1 MSYTLK
7 FFEYIGFNNKIV
19 GERFFAR
26 NREENKMLKKL
37 KPILKISITSVLF
50 SGVFIFS
57 QDQCPPAFIS
67 GVPLNQSVALS
78 WEKPDTLSG
87 FGVEVY
93 SQCFTTCSSDG
104 MTIEHIGQD
113 SSGGWFRDNDGLAV
127 DCDTDL
133 YACSDAANES
143 WLSEQFGA
151 VALWSDTTAPANS
164 RMSTE
169 LIDLTSYT
177 SASLFFDEYIDYSDF
192 AHDSNFVEI
201 STDGSNWTTVHY
213 SNPMT
218 LGDGYFSN
226 HIDLSDYAGQSIYI
240 GFRYYDPL
248 GYGCNWFVD
257 NIRVFGGDGSAYSN
271 PCGTLL
277 GYRVYKD
284 GSMVAFVEDNEYTAD
299 GLTNN
304 VEYCFKVSASYASGE
319 SEFAFESCYAPI
331 DPFILSE
338 TSFSD
343 TLDPTLGEN
352 STFEFTLINLDTPAH
367 SFSFT
372 SEGLATP
379 TAENTLLSNTFDT
392 QETSTSFFDAGGNWS
407 WGTPETANGSW
418 LEFPNNTG
426 GFFFYNDA
434 EEYYTGTNPGYY
446 PTDITLQSQ
455 ALPYNGDG
463 PVYFIADIYFV
474 NPFGDCTTGDSLY
487 AESASIVVSTD
498 NGATWTVVDSTFATR
513 LEWDGYL
520 PVDWADANWHTM
532 TYDLTPYISPG
543 IFTVGIRYTDCG
555 GNFAY
560 GIGVDNVNI
569 IKGDNSSWLTMERSA
584 GEIAA
589 KDTMSMSLTMMPR
602 EDQNHI
608 ITSQLAVGPEASFDI
623 DIAMI
628 TDPSALGVED
638 LIADEFALNQNYPNP
653 FNPVTS
659 ISYNLPKDER
669 VKIIISDIMG
679 KRIKTLINKK
689 QISGQ
694 KTIQWDATNDF
705 GNQVSAGIYFLTI
718 EAGSFTKTNKMI
730 LLK

>member
-164 RMSTE
+164 RMSTQ

-192 AHDSNFVEI
+192 AHDSNFVEV

-240 GFRYYDPL
+240 GFRYYDPV

-284 GSMVAFVEDNEYTAD
+284 GNMVAFVEENEYTAD

-343 TLDPTLGEN
+343 TLDPASGAY
-352 STFEFTLINLDTPAH
+352 STFDFTLINLDTTAH

-372 SEGLATP
+372 SEGLITP
-379 TAENTLLSNTFDT
+379 TTENTFLSNTFDS
-392 QETSTSFFDAGGNWS
+392 QETSTSFFDAGK
-407 WGTPETANGSW
+407 ETGAGVRQKLQMVLGLSSLTIPVDFSFTMMQRNITI
-418 LEFPNNTG
+418 PN
-426 GFFFYNDA
+426 
-434 EEYYTGTNPGYY
+434 GYY
-446 PTDITLQSQ
+446 PTDIILQSQ
-455 ALPYNGDG
+455 ALPYNGEG
-463 PVYFIADIYFV
+463 PVFFIADIFFV
-474 NPFGDCTTGDSLY
+474 NPFGDCSTGHEY
-487 AESASIVVSTD
+487 AESASIIVSSD
-498 NGATWTVVDSTFATR
+498 NGATWTIVDSTFA
-513 LEWDGYL
+513 
-520 PVDWADANWHTM
+520 N
-532 TYDLTPYISPG
+532 
-543 IFTVGIRYTDCG
+543 
-555 GNFAY
+555 
-560 GIGVDNVNI
+560 
-569 IKGDNSSWLTMERSA
+569 
-584 GEIAA
+584 
-589 KDTMSMSLTMMPR
+589 
-602 EDQNHI
+602 
-608 ITSQLAVGPEASFDI
+608 
-623 DIAMI
+623 
-628 TDPSALGVED
+628 
-638 LIADEFALNQNYPNP
+638 
-653 FNPVTS
+653 
-659 ISYNLPKDER
+659 
-669 VKIIISDIMG
+669 
-679 KRIKTLINKK
+679 
-689 QISGQ
+689 
-694 KTIQWDATNDF
+694 
-705 GNQVSAGIYFLTI
+705 
-718 EAGSFTKTNKMI
+718 
-730 LLK
+730 

>member
-1 MSYTLK
+1 M
-7 FFEYIGFNNKIV
+7 
-19 GERFFAR
+19 
-26 NREENKMLKKL
+26 
-37 KPILKISITSVLF
+37 
-50 SGVFIFS
+50 
-57 QDQCPPAFIS
+57 
-67 GVPLNQSVALS
+67 
-78 WEKPDTLSG
+78 
-87 FGVEVY
+87 
-93 SQCFTTCSSDG
+93 
-104 MTIEHIGQD
+104 
-113 SSGGWFRDNDGLAV
+113 
-127 DCDTDL
+127 
-133 YACSDAANES
+133 
-143 WLSEQFGA
+143 
-151 VALWSDTTAPANS
+151 
-164 RMSTE
+164 
-169 LIDLTSYT
+169 
-177 SASLFFDEYIDYSDF
+177 
-192 AHDSNFVEI
+192 
-201 STDGSNWTTVHY
+201 
-213 SNPMT
+213 
-218 LGDGYFSN
+218 
-226 HIDLSDYAGQSIYI
+226 
-240 GFRYYDPL
+240 
-248 GYGCNWFVD
+248 
-257 NIRVFGGDGSAYSN
+257 
-271 PCGTLL
+271 
-277 GYRVYKD
+277 
-284 GSMVAFVEDNEYTAD
+284 
-299 GLTNN
+299 
-304 VEYCFKVSASYASGE
+304 
-319 SEFAFESCYAPI
+319 
-331 DPFILSE
+331 
-338 TSFSD
+338 
-343 TLDPTLGEN
+343 
-352 STFEFTLINLDTPAH
+352 
-367 SFSFT
+367 
-372 SEGLATP
+372 
-379 TAENTLLSNTFDT
+379 SNTFDT

-628 TDPSALGVED
+628 TLS
-638 LIADEFALNQNYPNP
+638 LIH
-653 FNPVTS
+653 
-659 ISYNLPKDER
+659 ISEPTRPY
-669 VKIIISDIMG
+669 
-679 KRIKTLINKK
+679 
-689 QISGQ
+689 
-694 KTIQWDATNDF
+694 
-705 GNQVSAGIYFLTI
+705 
-718 EAGSFTKTNKMI
+718 
-730 LLK
+730 

>member
-1 MSYTLK
+1 MSHTLK

-19 GERFFAR
+19 GERFFVG
-26 NREENKMLKKL
+26 NMEESKMLKKL
-37 KPILKISITSVLF
+37 KPYFKISIISTLF
-50 SGVFIFS
+50 SGVLIFS

-67 GVPLNQSVALS
+67 GLPLNQSVALS

-87 FGVEVY
+87 FGEEVY
-93 SQCFTTCSSDG
+93 SQCFTTCSNDG

-113 SSGGWFRDNDGLAV
+113 SSGGWFQDNDGIAV
-127 DCDTDL
+127 DCDTDM

-143 WLSEQFGA
+143 WLSQQFGA
-151 VALWSDTTAPANS
+151 VAFYSDTTAPANS
-164 RMSTE
+164 RMSTQ

-192 AHDSNFVEI
+192 AHDSNFVEV
-201 STDGSNWTTVHY
+201 SSDGSNWTTIHY
-213 SNPMT
+213 SNPIT

-226 HIDLSDYAGQSIYI
+226 QIDLSDYAGQSIYI
-240 GFRYYDPL
+240 GFRYYDPV

-257 NIRVFGGDGSAYSN
+257 NIKVFGGDGSSYSN
-271 PCGTLL
+271 PCGNLL

-284 GSMVAFVEDNEYTAD
+284 GNMVAFVEENEYTAD

-304 VEYCFKVSASYASGE
+304 VEYCFKVSASYAAGE

-343 TLDPTLGEN
+343 TLDPASGAY
-352 STFEFTLINLDTPAH
+352 STFDFTLINMDTTAH

-372 SEGLATP
+372 SEGLITP
-379 TAENTLLSNTFDT
+379 TAENTLLSNTFDS
-392 QETSTSFFDAGGNWS
+392 QETSTNFFDTQGVWS
-407 WGTPETANGSW
+407 WGTPETANGEW
-418 LEFPNNTG
+418 YEFPTSSG

-434 EEYYTGTNPGYY
+434 DAYYSIPNGYD
-446 PTDITLQSQ
+446 PTDIILQSQ
-455 ALPYNGDG
+455 ALPYNGEG
-463 PVYFIADIYFV
+463 PVFFVADIFFI
-474 NPFGDCTTGDSLY
+474 NPFGDCSTGHEY
-487 AESASIVVSTD
+487 AESASIIVSSD
-498 NGATWTVVDSTFATR
+498 NGATWTIVDSTIQTR
-513 LEWDGYL
+513 LEMDGYS
-520 PVDWADANWHTM
+520 PVDWTDANWHTM

-555 GNFAY
+555 GNFVY
-560 GIGVDNVNI
+560 GIGVDNIKIV
-569 IKGDNSSWLTMERSA
+569 KGDNSSWLTMERSS

-589 KDTMSMSLTMMPR
+589 RDTMSMSITMMPR

-638 LIADEFALNQNYPNP
+638 LVANEFALNQNYPNP
-653 FNPVTS
+653 FNPLTS

-669 VKIIISDIMG
+669 VKIIVSDIMG

-689 QISGQ
+689 QISG
-694 KTIQWDATNDF
+694 KKNIQWDASNDF